1 MRPQSIASR
10 SASGST
16 FGLASAARFGE
27 IVEVVA
33 TDLTPHKLCTYLYE
47 LAGAYSVFYEQ
58 CPVLRLVEDADA
70 TPIHRIQVGLG
81 IDVRVGLSG
90 RFAQDL

>member
-1 MRPQSIASR
+1 V
-10 SASGST
+10 GSNN
-16 FGLASAARFGE
+16 LD
-27 IVEVVA
+27 
-33 TDLTPHKLCTYLYE
+33 DLSEPRQQQGQLL
-47 LAGAYSVFYEQ
+47 LGW
-58 CPVLRLVEDADA
+58 LVEDADA